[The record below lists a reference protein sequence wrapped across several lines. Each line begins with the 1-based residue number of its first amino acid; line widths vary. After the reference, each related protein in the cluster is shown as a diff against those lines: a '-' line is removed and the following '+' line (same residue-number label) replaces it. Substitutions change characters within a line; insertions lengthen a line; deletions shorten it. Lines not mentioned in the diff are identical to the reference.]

1 MGAQRRA
8 HHRQQEAMRAASAEA
23 DRMKAVLESQQQ
35 AFRQQ
40 LDVQREAMMAQ
51 TESLREAMTPPVATG
66 AVGGEVRTARSKRAT
81 TTGMSKGIATLR
93 IPLNIGGGSAA
104 GLNIG

>member
-8 HHRQQEAMRAASAEA
+8 HHKQVQAQRDAAAEAARMTEALNVQQE
-23 DRMKAVLESQQQ
+23 

-40 LDVQREAMMAQ
+40 LEVQREAMMSQ
-51 TESLREAMTPPVATG
+51 TESLREAITPPVATG
-66 AVGGEVRTARSKRAT
+66 ATGGEVRTARSKRAT
-81 TTGMSKGIATLR
+81 TTGMSKGIAALR
-93 IPLNIGGGSAA
+93 IPLNIGGGSAG